1 MHKLRVDPYRSWTDD
16 DLTKLYYYTI
26 SWGLSAFSMLLA
38 VPRYVALM
46 TIEPYHMVHGPI
58 VAMTSAITMPMM
70 AHAVWLNIHPE
81 IAWTMNLWP
90 WMCFFMLTSK
100 EWRGQACAAGYSV
113 LFGSALAG
121 YGAHLTKFE
130 DLKKAFGL
138 WFLSY
143 LFVVLH
149 PDLNMGYSNWSL
161 TGPLQVAGSKII
173 LEMWKA
179 AGPGEMSPATE
190 FKLPNL
196 PMMGDDEEE
205 APAFG
210 GGGGGGGEYYY

>member
-1 MHKLRVDPYRSWTDD
+1 
-16 DLTKLYYYTI
+16 
-26 SWGLSAFSMLLA
+26 
-38 VPRYVALM
+38 
-46 TIEPYHMVHGPI
+46 
-58 VAMTSAITMPMM
+58 MM
-70 AHAVWLNIHPE
+70 
-81 IAWTMNLWP
+81 
-90 WMCFFMLTSK
+90 S
-100 EWRGQACAAGYSV
+100 
-113 LFGSALAG
+113 
-121 YGAHLTKFE
+121 GA
-130 DLKKAFGL
+130 
-138 WFLSY
+138 
-143 LFVVLH
+143 LFVA
-149 PDLNMGYSNWSL
+149 DLNMGYSNWSL